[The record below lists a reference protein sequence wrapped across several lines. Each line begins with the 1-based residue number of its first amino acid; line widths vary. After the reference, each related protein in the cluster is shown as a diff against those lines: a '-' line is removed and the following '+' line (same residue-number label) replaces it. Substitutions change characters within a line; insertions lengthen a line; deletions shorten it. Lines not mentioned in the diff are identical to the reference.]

1 MARAALGS
9 VAVCSCPGVCVVQVD
24 HHLTAATA
32 AGAERSEISEKPLG
46 LKGLYILV
54 DRMVK
59 WCYNINMNLEKPT
72 RKKRVDRTHIIYE
85 LRVNGLSYIGVTAK
99 TETTINKS
107 VLARAAKHFYRAK
120 RENKDWL
127 LCRALRTLNDKSEIE
142 VLVHET
148 LRGKSAAHRREVA
161 LRREINPAL
170 NTDVRGD

>member
-1 MARAALGS
+1 MITAAVG
-9 VAVCSCPGVCVVQVD
+9 
-24 HHLTAATA
+24 HHLTAA
-32 AGAERSEISEKPLG
+32 ERSVATLRRNPITLRVFVF
-46 LKGLYILV
+46 LV
-54 DRMVK
+54 DRLVK
-59 WCYNINMNLEKPT
+59 WCYNYNMNLEKPT

-127 LCRALRTLNDKSEIE
+127 LCRALRSLNDKSEIE

-148 LRGKSAAHRREVA
+148 LRGKAAAHRREVA

>member
-1 MARAALGS
+1 M
-9 VAVCSCPGVCVVQVD
+9 VD
-24 HHLTAATA
+24 KLD
-32 AGAERSEISEKPLG
+32 SL
-46 LKGLYILV
+46 
-54 DRMVK
+54 
-59 WCYNINMNLEKPT
+59 CYNVNMNLEKPI

-85 LRVNGLSYIGVTAK
+85 LRVNGASYIGVTAK

-120 RENKDWL
+120 KENKDWL

-148 LRGKSAAHRREVA
+148 LRGKSAAHKREVE
-161 LRREINPAL
+161 LRRAINPTL